1 MSDITSTVT
10 PDTLITASVTTSPIV
25 SASTFSVG
33 GRTLSE
39 LADVDLQGVENG
51 SILIYKDNEFVAR
64 SVSGDVSI
72 DTDGVTTVDSIDWTA
87 VENTPTTLVGYGIAD
102 AASVTSL
109 SNHVSNASV
118 HLTSTQNTL
127 LDTLTSLPTP
137 HTLAL
142 RDDGGRLH
150 ATQLRLHGENFYSQ
164 LNFAPN
170 PTQNLSFDFP
180 NSSGMLATTVFVNDK
195 ASDANPLM
203 NGTVAIG
210 TSNKFARE
218 DHVHPVDTSRAPLAS
233 PAFTGT
239 PTAPTPLS
247 TSNDTRIATTSFV
260 TSRVSS
266 RAPLA
271 SPAFTGTPTAPTP
284 ISASNDTSIAT
295 TSFVTSK
302 VSSLAPLNSPAF
314 TGTPTAPTP
323 LSTSND
329 TSIATTSFVTSKLG
343 GIGGFVDLTS
353 NQTIAG
359 TKTFTGQLV
368 LNFSQNQLVLKNGSE
383 SNSILITV
391 PAALTANR
399 TITIPDVGF
408 SGAVVLNVGPQN
420 ISGVKTFTTSPIVPT
435 PTTSGQAASK
445 GYVDGVVTEVA
456 LGNHTHTASAISDS
470 TSAGRAILTAADH
483 PAQITALTNITS
495 TSSTTIN
502 LTAADSGKILRCTSS
517 DVVTINMP
525 STDPGGNFTVAV
537 IRSGTGTVTFAA
549 NGKTLNSYNNMLTI
563 AGQHA
568 WASVIREDVDVYNLS
583 GTLSL

>member
-1 MSDITSTVT
+1 MSNITSTINDISVVQST
-10 PDTLITASVTTSPIV
+10 ISPSSLIGTYTQYEGS
-25 SASTFSVG
+25 G
-33 GRTLSE
+33 TLSA
-39 LADVDLQGVENG
+39 LADIDLQGVTDG
-51 SILIYKDNEFVAR
+51 SILVYDTNEFVAR
-64 SVSGDVSI
+64 TLSGDATINS
-72 DTDGVTTVDSIDWTA
+72 DGVLTLKPNFVTLGTNTSGAYVSTLTGTPDQITVLGSGGETANVTLSLPQSIATSSSPTFNNITLSGIID
-87 VENTPTTLVGYGIAD
+87 NTD
-102 AASVTSL
+102 
-109 SNHVSNASV
+109 
-118 HLTSTQNTL
+118 LTSK
-127 LDTLTSLPTP
+127 
-137 HTLAL
+137 LAL
-142 RDDGGRLH
+142 
-150 ATQLRLHGENFYSQ
+150 
-164 LNFAPN
+164 
-170 PTQNLSFDFP
+170 
-180 NSSGMLATTVFVNDK
+180 K
-195 ASDANPLM
+195 
-203 NGTVAIG
+203 
-210 TSNKFARE
+210 
-218 DHVHPVDTSRAPLAS
+218 APLAS
-233 PAFTGT
+233 PSFTGT

-247 TSNDTRIATTSFV
+247 TSNDT
-260 TSRVSS
+260 
-266 RAPLA
+266 
-271 SPAFTGTPTAPTP
+271 
-284 ISASNDTSIAT
+284 SIAT
-295 TSFVTSK
+295 TSFVTNK
-302 VSSLAPLNSPAF
+302 VSSLAPLNSPTF

-359 TKTFTGQLV
+359 TKSFTGQLV

-383 SNSILITV
+383 ANAMLITV

-420 ISGVKTFTTSPIVPT
+420 ISGIKTFTTSPIVPT
-435 PTTSGQAASK
+435 PTTSDQAASK
-445 GYVDGVVTEVA
+445 GYVDGIVS
-456 LGNHTHTASAISDS
+456 GNHTHTASAISDS

-483 PAQITALTNITS
+483 PAQITALSNITS
-495 TSSTTIN
+495 TGSTTIN

-563 AGQHA
+563 AGRHA

>member
-1 MSDITSTVT
+1 MSDITSTIT
-10 PDTLITASVTTSPIV
+10 PDTPITASLTTTPSV

-39 LADVDLQGVENG
+39 LTDVDLQGVENG

-64 SVSGDVSI
+64 SVSGGVSI
-72 DTDGVTTVDSIDWTA
+72 DTDGVTTVDSVDWTA
-87 VENTPTTLVGYGIAD
+87 IENTPTSLAGYGITD
-102 AASVTSL
+102 AASSTVL
-109 SNHVSNASV
+109 NNHTNDTSV

-164 LNFAPN
+164 LNFSPN
-170 PTQNLSFDFP
+170 PTQNLSFDLP
-180 NSSGMLATTVFVNDK
+180 NSSGMLATTVFVNDRV
-195 ASDANPLM
+195 SSL
-203 NGTVAIG
+203 
-210 TSNKFARE
+210 
-218 DHVHPVDTSRAPLAS
+218 APLNS

-239 PTAPTPLS
+239 PTAPNPGS
-247 TSNDTRIATTSFV
+247 ENNGTRIATTNFV
-260 TSRVSS
+260 T
-266 RAPLA
+266 
-271 SPAFTGTPTAPTP
+271 
-284 ISASNDTSIAT
+284 N
-295 TSFVTSK
+295 K

-368 LNFSQNQLVLKNGSE
+368 LNFSNNQLVLKNGSE
-383 SNSILITV
+383 ANSVLITV

-399 TITIPDVGF
+399 TITIPDVGS
-408 SGAVVLNVGPQN
+408 SGAFLLNVGPQN

-483 PAQITALTNITS
+483 PAQITALSNITS

>member
-1 MSDITSTVT
+1 VAASSTFNISSQTLLELTDITSTIT
-10 PDTLITASVTTSPIV
+10 PDTLINASVTPASTV

-39 LADVDLQGVENG
+39 LTDDDLQGVENG
-51 SILIYKDNEFVAR
+51 SILIYKDNEFVSR

-72 DTDGVTTVDSIDWTA
+72 DIDGMKTVDSVDWTA
-87 VENTPTTLVGYGIAD
+87 VENTPTTLAGYGITD
-102 AASVTSL
+102 VASSTVL
-109 SNHVSNASV
+109 NNHINDASV

-127 LDTLTSLPTP
+127 LDTLTSLPVP

-142 RDDGGRLH
+142 RDDSGRLH

-164 LNFAPN
+164 LNFSPN

-195 ASDANPLM
+195 ASDVNPRM
-203 NGTVAIG
+203 NGTVSVG
-210 TSNKFARE
+210 TSGKFARE
-218 DHVHPVDTSRAPLAS
+218 DHVHPVDTSRAPLSS
-233 PAFTGT
+233 PNFTG
-239 PTAPTPLS
+239 APLAPNPAS
-247 TSNDTRIATTSFV
+247 DSNNTRIATTSFV
-260 TSRVSS
+260 T
-266 RAPLA
+266 
-271 SPAFTGTPTAPTP
+271 
-284 ISASNDTSIAT
+284 N
-295 TSFVTSK
+295 K
-302 VSSLAPLNSPAF
+302 VSSLAPLASPAF

-343 GIGGFVDLTS
+343 GIGGFVDLSS

-359 TKTFTGQLV
+359 NKTFTSQLV
-368 LNFSQNQLVLKNGSE
+368 LNFSNNQLVLKNGSE
-383 SNSILITV
+383 ANSMLITV
-391 PAALTANR
+391 PAALAANR
-399 TITIPDVGF
+399 TITIPDVGA
-408 SGAVVLNVGPQN
+408 SGAFLLNVGPQN
-420 ISGVKTFTTSPIVPT
+420 ISGVKTFTTSPVVPT

-445 GYVDGVVTEVA
+445 GYVDGVVNEVA

-483 PAQITALTNITS
+483 QAQITALSNITS

-502 LTAADSGKILRCTSS
+502 LTAVDSGKILRCTSS

-537 IRSGTGTVTFAA
+537 IQSGTGTVTFAA

-563 AGQHA
+563 AGRHA
-568 WASVIREDVDVYNLS
+568 WASVIREDVDVYNLT